1 MASMIQRTGRDGKPE
16 YWSRLGWSYFFA
28 MPLDDKV
35 AAEQC
40 EGWKRQFPNA
50 NVCVVPFQK
59 LTALTSPRLA
69 NYTR

>member
-1 MASMIQRTGRDGKPE
+1 MSLMIQRTGRDGQPE

-35 AAEQC
+35 AREMC
-40 EGWKRQFPNA
+40 EGWKGQFPHA
-50 NVCVVPFQK
+50 SVCVVPYQK
-59 LTALTSPRLA
+59 LTARTRPPVE